1 MTDVIFYIMGA
12 ISVASA
18 LGAVAAKDPL
28 RAALSLIV
36 CFVSIAVLY
45 VLLSAH
51 FIAAIQLIVYAGAI
65 MVFFVIV
72 IMMLD
77 PGEVKRSP
85 RLLWSI
91 LGLAGAGLVAALL
104 IGSLTTIP
112 SYGGD
117 ITKGFG
123 TTEAVGGLIFRQY
136 VLPFE
141 ILSFLLL
148 AAMVGAVVLVKK
160 RETEHPSPPGG
171 EAGAPCREALQGERE
186 GGL

>member
-1 MTDVIFYIMGA
+1 MTIAFYIVGT
-12 ISVASA
+12 ISIAAA
-18 LGAVAAKDPL
+18 LGTVLARDPL
-28 RAALSLIV
+28 RAALALIV
-36 CFVSIAVLY
+36 CFISIAVLY

-77 PGEVKRSP
+77 PGEARVPGEVP
-85 RLLWSI
+85 RTSRALWGV

-104 IGSLTTIP
+104 IGTLAAVP
-112 SYGGD
+112 NYGGD
-117 ITKGFG
+117 ISRGFG
-123 TTEAVGGLIFRQY
+123 TTEAIGGEIFRNY

-148 AAMVGAVVLVKK
+148 AAMVGAVILAK
-160 RETEHPSPPGG
+160 RKEKP
-171 EAGAPCREALQGERE
+171 
-186 GGL
+186 